1 MRFPQAVAT
10 AISIGLVA
18 LGFGAPDAGAAEP
31 LSLEAKIPLGEVSG
45 RIDHLAYDAKRGR
58 LIVAELG
65 NNSVSVLDLDR
76 RALVHRIGGLHTPQG
91 VGYLAATDTI
101 YVASAGDGLVRRF
114 KADDFAETAPIDL
127 GDDADNIRIDGATN
141 EVVVGYG
148 AGGLAVLES
157 ASGQKGAAPSA
168 PSAGKTR
175 SQSGGISSALRGR
188 QAKGTSAEFQLPA
201 HPEGFQLAPGGRRIF
216 VNLAELGQVGVVDR
230 ASGKLV
236 AAWRAPGLAA
246 NFPMALDGSSER
258 VLVAFRR
265 PPRLAAFDAN
275 TGRVA
280 ATIDVCGD
288 PDDLFTDAPR
298 RRVYLTCGAGA
309 GAVDVLEQDSA
320 GYRRVGRIA
329 SGRGARTGL
338 YVPERDRLYVAVPAD
353 NGQPAAIWVFRPTP

>member
-1 MRFPQAVAT
+1 MRFPEAVA
-10 AISIGLVA
+10 AAMSIGLVA

-91 VGYLAATDTI
+91 VAYLAATDTI

-114 KADDFAETAPIDL
+114 KADDFAETASTDL
-127 GDDADNIRIDGATN
+127 GDDADNIRIDGTTN
-141 EVVVGYG
+141 QVVVGYG

-157 ASGQKGAAPSA
+157 ASAQKGAAPSA
-168 PSAGKTR
+168 PSAGRTK

-188 QAKGTSAEFQLPA
+188 QAKGTSAEFQLPV
-201 HPEGFQLAPGGRRIF
+201 HPEGFQLASGDRRIF

-230 ASGKLV
+230 TSGKLV
-236 AAWRAPGLAA
+236 ATWRAPGLAA

-265 PPRLAAFDAN
+265 PPRLVAFDAN

-280 ATIDVCGD
+280 ATTDVCGD
-288 PDDLFTDAPR
+288 PDDLFTDALR
-298 RRVYLTCGAGA
+298 RRVYLTCGA